1 MKLTLKLSIIFL
13 FLTSCTNTILEIEDR
28 DYIKVDAPQVS
39 VVGEEHE
46 DYFSFKGI
54 QFSNN

>member
-46 DYFSFKGI
+46 DYFF
-54 QFSNN
+54 F